1 VEAENQG
8 LRLLGTEGVKVMN
21 KKLVPEPAGISMET
35 RGRWTYI
42 SLRPLKAW
50 RLGPRSLPKSRATYY
65 YPKSGKRSE
74 QPREREDAQV
84 RPLLCYPLPAAPL
97 S

>member
-1 VEAENQG
+1 
-8 LRLLGTEGVKVMN
+8 MN
-21 KKLVPEPAGISMET
+21 KKLRPKPASIIMET
-35 RGRWTYI
+35 RRRWTYAT
-42 SLRPLKAW
+42 LRPLEA
-50 RLGPRSLPKSRATYY
+50 RMLGPRSLPKSQAIY

-84 RPLLCYPLPAAPL
+84 RPLLCYPMPAAPL

>member
-1 VEAENQG
+1 
-8 LRLLGTEGVKVMN
+8 MN
-21 KKLVPEPAGISMET
+21 KKLVLELAGIITET
-35 RGRWTYI
+35 GGQWTYAT
-42 SLRPLKAW
+42 LRPLEAW
-50 RLGPRSLPKSRATYY
+50 RLTPRSLPKSRAIY

-74 QPREREDAQV
+74 QPRERDEAQV

>member
-1 VEAENQG
+1 
-8 LRLLGTEGVKVMN
+8 MN
-21 KKLVPEPAGISMET
+21 KKLVLKPAGSNMET
-35 RGRWTYI
+35 RAQWSYATTF
-42 SLRPLKAW
+42 RPLEAW
-50 RLGPRSLPKSRATYY
+50 MLGPRSLPKSQAIY

-84 RPLLCYPLPAAPL
+84 RPPLCYPLPAAPL